1 MTTFTINPENT
12 ITAFPTPDQAESTV
26 GAAMLA
32 VDSGYATSEV
42 SAWFRRQIASR
53 VVVRPQPGAGLSSVC
68 QGGRS
73 RIGHGSTYRE

>member
-1 MTTFTINPENT
+1 MSGPQKRGTKEK
-12 ITAFPTPDQAESTV
+12 S
-26 GAAMLA
+26 
-32 VDSGYATSEV
+32 DSGYATSEV